1 MSLEASKKARDLC
14 GAHGILACLLYLLD
28 REWLKNATRIKS
40 DFYNK
45 EETMAQI
52 TLKGNP
58 VQTSGKLPSPGY
70 AAPDFSLVKRDL
82 TDLSLRDVAGK
93 RVVLNIFPSIDTPP
107 CSASVRRFNA
117 EISDHENAV
126 VLCIS
131 RDLPFAHNRFCEAEG
146 IENAITLSEMRHRNF
161 GEKYGLAILD
171 GPMAGLLARAV
182 VVLDESGKVIY
193 SELVKEIAEEPNYK
207 KALEVLKNA
216 GSIDSCTAS
225 FTAEHARGEGE
236 DDVCDDGRSG

>member
-1 MSLEASKKARDLC
+1 
-14 GAHGILACLLYLLD
+14 
-28 REWLKNATRIKS
+28 
-40 DFYNK
+40 
-45 EETMAQI
+45 MAQI

-58 VQTSGKLPSPGY
+58 TQTSGKLPSPGY
-70 AAPDFSLVKRDL
+70 AAPDFSLAKRDL
-82 TDLSLRDVAGK
+82 SDMSLRDVAGK

-117 EISDHENAV
+117 EIGGYENAV

-146 IENAITLSEMRHRNF
+146 IENAITLSEMRNRDF

-182 VVLDESGKVIY
+182 VVLDEAGKIIY
-193 SELVKEIAEEPNYK
+193 SELVNEIASEPNYE
-207 KALEVLKNA
+207 KALDVLKNA
-216 GSIDSCTAS
+216 AGVDACTTS

-236 DDVCDDGRSG
+236 DDACDDGRSG

>member
-1 MSLEASKKARDLC
+1 
-14 GAHGILACLLYLLD
+14 
-28 REWLKNATRIKS
+28 
-40 DFYNK
+40 
-45 EETMAQI
+45 MAQI

-82 TDLSLRDVAGK
+82 TDLSLRDMAGK
-93 RVVLNIFPSIDTPP
+93 RVVLNIFPSIDTPT

-146 IENAITLSEMRHRNF
+146 IENAIALSEMRHRNF
-161 GEKYGLAILD
+161 GEKYGVAILD

-182 VVLDESGKVIY
+182 VVLDEAGKVIY
-193 SELVKEIAEEPNYK
+193 SELVNEIAAEPNYE
-207 KALEVLKNA
+207 KALEALKNA
-216 GSIDSCTAS
+216 ASIDACTAS